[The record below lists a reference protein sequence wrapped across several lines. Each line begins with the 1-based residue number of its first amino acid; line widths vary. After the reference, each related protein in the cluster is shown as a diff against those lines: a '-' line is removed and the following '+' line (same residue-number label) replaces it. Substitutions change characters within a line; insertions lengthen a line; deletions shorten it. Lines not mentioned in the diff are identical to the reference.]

1 MIGYLDTSA
10 FVPLLVD
17 EPSSGACRRFWDD
30 ADAVVSNRLLYVE
43 TTAALSQAHRMRR
56 LDDVAYSTCRHLLDQ
71 LWPQIEVIEID
82 EELVLRAAELAD
94 RCALRGYD
102 AIHCSSAEQLDDP
115 DLVAASGDKRLLDA
129 WQTLGVA
136 TFDTN
141 SRALAGEKL
150 ETTTTKRTVNAALQT
165 ASERQ
170 RRMEQVLTDPYGFGV
185 GPDIADTE
193 IMGEARR

>member
-17 EPSSGACRRFWDD
+17 EPSSRSCRRFWDD

-43 TTAALSQAHRMRR
+43 TTAAVAQAHRMRR
-56 LDDVAYSTCRHLLDQ
+56 LDDVAYSACRRLLDQ

-82 EELVLRAAELAD
+82 EALMLRAAELAD

-102 AIHCSSAEQLDDP
+102 AIHCSSAEQLDDH

-129 WQTLGVA
+129 WRTLGVA
-136 TFDTN
+136 TFDAN
-141 SRALAGEKL
+141 NPEDAVRPRSG
-150 ETTTTKRTVNAALQT
+150 
-165 ASERQ
+165 SYD
-170 RRMEQVLTDPYGFGV
+170 LT
-185 GPDIADTE
+185 
-193 IMGEARR
+193 EARGSRRIP